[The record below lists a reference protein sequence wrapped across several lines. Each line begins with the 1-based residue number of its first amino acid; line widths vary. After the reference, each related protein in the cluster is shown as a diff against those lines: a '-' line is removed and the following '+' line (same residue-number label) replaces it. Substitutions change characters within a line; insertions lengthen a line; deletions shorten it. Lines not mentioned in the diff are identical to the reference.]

1 MNYNK
6 HIAIAVIVGASILA
20 YWMTKPSKD
29 EHQLVSAM
37 SETGQSDAAAEY
49 SATAS
54 VIDSGGKKTTPANQ
68 SVEPRSAEKENSDPE
83 LESVTRQLA
92 QISNAYEAEIQ
103 YPPYSKPITA
113 SNKSYLEPNYYNV
126 VDVPVL
132 DGAHTASI
140 SLTKFRFFYPE
151 PVVVSLNTK
160 LAVSNINYEFY
171 EPTSKQV
178 LAVEQTDNKTL
189 VIQTSEDW
197 PQEIRIKAT
206 IDFEQGSD
214 ILTTDFNFFVPSAL
228 LLSVGAPTSEA
239 ADMLIPVQLEVKQS
253 GIYRVRANLYSQQ
266 GDVIAALNGKSK
278 LAEGTEE
285 LVLKAHHSVLS
296 GTDGLYLLKD
306 WVIEKMSGFPGEK
319 ASYGISEQ
327 DTIPLAP
334 FDLSALSQ
342 EPYSPSPEE
351 QQRLEFLRQAAN
363 Q

>member
-1 MNYNK
+1 MNNNK
-6 HIAIAVIVGASILA
+6 HIAIAVIVGASVLA
-20 YWMTKPSKD
+20 YWMAKPSKD
-29 EHQLVSAM
+29 EHQFVSAM
-37 SETGQSDAAAEY
+37 SETEQDDTAAEY
-49 SATAS
+49 SGAAS
-54 VIDSGGKKTTPANQ
+54 VIDSGGEKATPADQ
-68 SVEPRSAEKENSDPE
+68 SVDPRSAEKENSDPE
-83 LESVTRQLA
+83 LESVTSQLA
-92 QISNAYEAEIQ
+92 QISDAYEAEIQ

-113 SNKSYLEPNYYNV
+113 SSKSYLEPNYFNV

-140 SLTKFRFFYPE
+140 SLAKFRFFYPE

-171 EPTSKQV
+171 EPTSMQV
-178 LAVEQTDNKTL
+178 LAIEQTDNKTL

-214 ILTTDFNFFVPSAL
+214 ILTTDFNFFVPSAR
-228 LLSVGAPTSEA
+228 LLSAGAPTSEA
-239 ADMLIPVQLEVKQS
+239 ADMLIPVQMEVKQG
-253 GIYRVRANLYSQQ
+253 GIYRVRANLYSQH

-278 LAEGTEE
+278 LAEGNDE

-334 FDLSALSQ
+334 FDLSTLSQ
-342 EPYSPSPEE
+342 EPYSPSAEE
-351 QQRLEFLRQAAN
+351 QQRLKFLRQAAN